1 MIILKRNVFLVL
13 FFFIIIFGNKLA
25 QARTNY
31 TDKCLNYLQAQNF
44 KNAIKAGK
52 EAVIWEPNNVYSY
65 ICLGKAYLG
74 TSGFDLALKNF
85 QIAYNRSNS
94 MTDLALISNMLGLAY
109 QGSLTVKHFMLFSI
123 KNCFKNK
130 HFGMQ
135 TQIANYFVIKY
146 S

>member
-1 MIILKRNVFLVL
+1 VIILKRNVFLVL

-31 TDKCLNYLQAQNF
+31 TDKCLNYLQTQDF

-74 TSGFDLALKNF
+74 TSDFSLALKNF
-85 QIAYNRSNS
+85 TIAYNRSNS
-94 MTDLALISNMLGLAY
+94 MTDLA
-109 QGSLTVKHFMLFSI
+109 
-123 KNCFKNK
+123 
-130 HFGMQ
+130 
-135 TQIANYFVIKY
+135 
-146 S
+146 